1 MIQVVKNRNGSL
13 LLDIVTVIL
22 LVMTLACSARPSTQ
36 QSSSNQSRDTLPAVN
51 LPEGQ
56 GVIDNCSMA
65 EDPHCTDR
73 LRAMAAAGFT
83 LVVNYNQL
91 NATSGQELAYA
102 EVAQQLGMKIIWA
115 INDPSFWN
123 GNNLLH
129 VYSHLGFTC
138 GCSDNNGFIHYV
150 VNLVRN
156 LPATWGYLVGEE
168 VMQTDHD
175 RMKAYADLIKQLDP
189 HHPRLAISSEYANAP
204 GAHIKPF
211 IDTADVIG
219 SSVYPIGNLE
229 PISTVGAVAHALQ
242 LSGDEKGKSVVLVL
256 QAFSMAQYK
265 ACSPAPGCARFP
277 TVADMREMLDLS
289 LRNSHPRFILW
300 FSYFDILRSDN
311 PSAYWKRLVEAAGV
325 NQMSPTS
332 W

>member
-91 NATSGQELAYA
+91 N
-102 EVAQQLGMKIIWA
+102 
-115 INDPSFWN
+115 
-123 GNNLLH
+123 
-129 VYSHLGFTC
+129 
-138 GCSDNNGFIHYV
+138 
-150 VNLVRN
+150 N